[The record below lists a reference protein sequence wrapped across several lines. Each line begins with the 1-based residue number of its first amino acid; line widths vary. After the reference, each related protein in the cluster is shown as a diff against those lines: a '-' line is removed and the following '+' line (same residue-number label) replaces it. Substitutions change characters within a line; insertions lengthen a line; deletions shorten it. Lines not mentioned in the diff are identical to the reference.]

1 MEIYLLLMLIGIGA
15 YAVKYRDQR
24 QRIALLGDH
33 LQNYQLEKHME
44 TLTEGYLRALGE
56 DDPGRREQI
65 WSLMSTNETVLAD
78 QFERFSTEM
87 GGLDEEC
94 MRVSKLAVAIPRAD
108 KLFPNAVFDLRKVL
122 KVHAQGIA
130 MAVRNIEQRSPKD
143 KAFILLAEMYLMQH
157 TCHWYC
163 RSKTVASARLLARHK
178 TSYQQVLAAVSPD
191 TRRAYLALT
200 GG

>member
-15 YAVKYRDQR
+15 FAIKNRDQR
-24 QRIALLGDH
+24 QRIALLGEH

-44 TLTEGYLRALGE
+44 TLTEGYMRALGE

-65 WSLMSTNETVLAD
+65 WSLMNTNETVLSEQFNRFAD
-78 QFERFSTEM
+78 EM
-87 GGLDEEC
+87 AGLDEAAT
-94 MRVSKLAVAIPRAD
+94 RVSKLALAIPHAD
-108 KLFPNAVFDLRKVL
+108 RLFPNAVFDLRKLL
-122 KVHAQGIA
+122 KIHAEGIA

-143 KAFILLAEMYLMQH
+143 KAFILSAEMYLMQH

-178 TSYQQVLAAVSPD
+178 TSYPQVLAAVSPE
-191 TRRAYLALT
+191 TRHAYLALT
-200 GG
+200 GA